1 MEIILLTKG
10 DFNMFVETAVCPKGE
25 KREGTPCEGY
35 RKDGTLKN
43 QCAYCERYK
52 KYVKSKFPDL
62 KEA

>member
-1 MEIILLTKG
+1 
-10 DFNMFVETAVCPKGE
+10 MFVETAVCPKGE